1 MNELAER
8 GEADGR
14 DEGGPPGPRRPR
26 LRRKKLTP
34 EQREHKHRRIRR
46 RGRRAYIRSVYSL
59 PSLATLGNA
68 ICGFAA
74 IYVSALDSNTPTAD
88 AWTHFFV
95 QYHFLAAAYL
105 IFIAMLFDAL
115 DGRLARFARHTT
127 DFGGQLD
134 SLADVV
140 SFGVA
145 PAILGLQVF
154 HDFTAE
160 YFHSQ
165 LPPIFT
171 RTVWAIA
178 ALYVSCAA
186 IRLAR
191 FNVSNEHGEQHHF
204 SFLGLPS
211 PGAAAVVAG
220 WILVQQDLL
229 NHGALYH
236 VSAILVLLIPLIML
250 PAGLLMV
257 SVIRYP
263 HLVNRYLRG
272 RRSIA
277 SLLVALVVVLLLV
290 IVHRYTIGFGT
301 LLYML
306 WGPMGWATARMRRKT
321 AGVPTPSAS

>member
-1 MNELAER
+1 MNELAAT

-14 DEGGPPGPRRPR
+14 DEGEPPGPRRRR

-34 EQREHKHRRIRR
+34 EQREHKRRRIRR

-74 IYVSALDSNTPTAD
+74 IYVSALDSNTP
-88 AWTHFFV
+88 
-95 QYHFLAAAYL
+95 YRFLAAAYL

-134 SLADVV
+134 SLADVI
-140 SFGVA
+140 SFGAA
-145 PAILGLQVF
+145 PAMLGLQVF

-165 LPPIFT
+165 LPAIFT

-220 WILVQQDLL
+220 WVLIQQDLL
-229 NHGALYH
+229 STSDNALIHHGALYN
-236 VSAILVLLIPLIML
+236 VSAVFVLLLPLIML

-277 SLLVALVVVLLLV
+277 SLLVALAVVLLLV

-306 WGPMGWATARMRRKT
+306 WGPLGWATARMRRKT
-321 AGVPTPSAS
+321 GTVPARGAT